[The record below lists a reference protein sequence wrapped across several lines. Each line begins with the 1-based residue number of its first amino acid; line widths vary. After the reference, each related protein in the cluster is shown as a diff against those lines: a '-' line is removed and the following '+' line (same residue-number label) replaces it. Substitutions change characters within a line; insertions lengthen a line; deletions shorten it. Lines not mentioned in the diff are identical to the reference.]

1 MPLRGPIERE
11 RKQRPLYP
19 TQMAPCTKH
28 STSALVAAH
37 TARISSSDM
46 ARSRITRAKPQ
57 RSRNCACPGVRVC
70 TWVEACSSTGRF
82 MRRSDERID
91 PRADQLAGLALGLL
105 QLVVAEQGVE
115 RGVDPHAVAAG
126 VLHGPRDL
134 RGIVGRGMARTEAG
148 AADVHGVGAVVHS
161 RDHRLAVAGRGQQF
175 DGSLE
180 GRHRGTDSA
189 SGQAQRFSG

>member
-1 MPLRGPIERE
+1 MHEALDLGARGGAHRADLVERHGPFENHAREAAAFEKLRMPGRQGVHLGRGV
-11 RKQRPLYP
+11 QLHG
-19 TQMAPCTKH
+19 QVHA
-28 STSALVAAH
+28 
-37 TARISSSDM
+37 
-46 ARSRITRAKPQ
+46 PQ
-57 RSRNCACPGVRVC
+57 RHVLH
-70 TWVEACSSTGRF
+70 
-82 MRRSDERID
+82 DKRID

-148 AADVHGVGAVVHS
+148 AADVHGVGAVVHG

-175 DGSLE
+175 DGSLG